1 MLRAVTGEENT
12 MTKKPVVVE
21 LIPIRDLADFHLRW
35 SEFRD
40 AALKASQ
47 SPALVLR
54 ERETILW
61 LIHMADRIGARD
73 LTRE

>member
-1 MLRAVTGEENT
+1 MAVEENP
-12 MTKKPVVVE
+12 MNKKTIGVDVM
-21 LIPIRDLADFHLRW
+21 PIRDLADFHLRW
-35 SEFRD
+35 SEFRE

-47 SPALVLR
+47 SPALVSQ

-61 LIHMADRIGARD
+61 LIRMADRIGTRD

>member
-1 MLRAVTGEENT
+1 
-12 MTKKPVVVE
+12 MTDKPVGVE

-40 AALKASQ
+40 TALKASQ
-47 SPALVLR
+47 SPALISR

-61 LIHMADRIGARD
+61 LIHMADRIGTRD